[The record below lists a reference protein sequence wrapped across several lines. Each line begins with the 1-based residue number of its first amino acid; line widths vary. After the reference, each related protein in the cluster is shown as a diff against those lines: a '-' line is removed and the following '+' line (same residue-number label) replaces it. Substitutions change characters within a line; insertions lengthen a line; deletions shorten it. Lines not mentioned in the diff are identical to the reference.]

1 MFVYQAMHADHASAY
16 RKGAPD
22 ANGQA
27 PERTIS
33 DGEGNPCRH
42 CLDFVPKG
50 RPMLILAYRPF
61 QTINPYA
68 ELGPIFLCGDDCERH
83 AGRGLPPILKSS
95 PDYLLRGYDSSE
107 RIVYGTG
114 GVVPV
119 ARVEHRLTELFAMP
133 TVDFVHIRSARN
145 NCFQLR
151 VDKA

>member
-1 MFVYQAMHADHASAY
+1 MFVYQAMPADHASAY
-16 RKGAPD
+16 RRGAPD

-68 ELGPIFLCGDDCERH
+68 ELGPIFLCGDDCARH
-83 AGRGLPPILKSS
+83 SGAGLPPILQSS
-95 PDYLLRGYDSSE
+95 PDYLLRGYDSRE

-114 GVVPV
+114 GVVPA
-119 ARVEHRLTELFAMP
+119 ARVEHRLTELLTMP

-151 VDKA
+151 VDRA